1 MKRLAFLFACFFP
14 ALALAQGS
22 IGQQPDS
29 RGTQTSVA
37 GSYTN
42 ALTASPHSGWV
53 KQRGAVKDLTG
64 CTPLAPINS
73 LVASLFR
80 VTLTGNCVFPN
91 PSNLGPN
98 DITTFE
104 IFQDANGGRCPS
116 FGSNYR
122 FSPTTQANIQACFG
136 GSGSAF
142 STAAFSESS
151 FTCISPYGT
160 YWSCFDPEPNIG
172 PLSPVLS
179 SAILQYT
186 GCTGGT
192 GGAAGAIICTTDPI
206 ALTAGTSLLIA
217 ASQCGSTCTNTTS
230 PTGNITSITT
240 SPSLTGTCVL
250 VTGTRGI
257 AQNQGIEMQLCPITG
272 SGSAAITLNYS
283 ATAYYIAPS
292 YAVINGA
299 LVDAGIGNFG
309 SGSGTTASVN
319 SNGSSNPANNLA
331 IAYVATQITASTAIS
346 PAAGWTTAAS
356 FSQYLLEYKW
366 LPATGIVNAAA
377 GISPTAPY
385 NIAIGI
391 FK

>member
-1 MKRLAFLFACFFP
+1 
-14 ALALAQGS
+14 
-22 IGQQPDS
+22 
-29 RGTQTSVA
+29 
-37 GSYTN
+37 
-42 ALTASPHSGWV
+42 
-53 KQRGAVKDLTG
+53 
-64 CTPLAPINS
+64 
-73 LVASLFR
+73 
-80 VTLTGNCVFPN
+80 
-91 PSNLGPN
+91 
-98 DITTFE
+98 
-104 IFQDANGGRCPS
+104 
-116 FGSNYR
+116 
-122 FSPTTQANIQACFG
+122 
-136 GSGSAF
+136 
-142 STAAFSESS
+142 
-151 FTCISPYGT
+151 
-160 YWSCFDPEPNIG
+160 
-172 PLSPVLS
+172 
-179 SAILQYT
+179 
-186 GCTGGT
+186 
-192 GGAAGAIICTTDPI
+192 
-206 ALTAGTSLLIA
+206 
-217 ASQCGSTCTNTTS
+217 
-230 PTGNITSITT
+230 
-240 SPSLTGTCVL
+240 
-250 VTGTRGI
+250 
-257 AQNQGIEMQLCPITG
+257 MQLCPITG